1 MKVVL
6 LAPLPPPSGGI
17 ATWAKRMQSAKL
29 KNGWKVEVVDEKVFG
44 NREIKGDNIKK
55 NIFVELKRSISIWR
69 RLSKALSDSEAK
81 VVHCSIPAAPTSMMR
96 EIGSAVITKFHR
108 KKFIVHFRCTVP
120 NMVQSKIALLL
131 FKALTGLSDA
141 VIALNS
147 ASVDYIKQN
156 AKTQVMLIPNFVSLT
171 EIREKEWDFCSFTA
185 TYIGNVV
192 EDKGCI
198 DIIEAARLLPNCEFR
213 LVGKA
218 DDKVLSIPEI
228 PENVVFVGE
237 VGREGVEEELSKAN
251 VFLFPSYYIG
261 EGFSNSLAEAMAAQL
276 PCIVTDWAAN
286 WDMIG
291 ETGGFCVEKKS
302 PEAIAKAVRELMDDP
317 TLQVK
322 MGIANYNKVKNQYS
336 QERITDCYVDLYE
349 LITNEN

>member
-29 KNGWKVEVVDEKVFG
+29 KNGWKVEIVDEKVFG
-44 NREIKGDNIKK
+44 NREIKGDNIHK
-55 NIFVELKRSISIWR
+55 NLFVELKRSISIWR
-69 RLSKALSDSEAK
+69 RLNKALGDSEAK
-81 VVHCSIPAAPTSMMR
+81 VVHCSIPAAPTSMLR
-96 EIGSAVITKFHR
+96 EIGSAVITKLHR
-108 KKFIVHFRCTVP
+108 RKFIVHFRCTVP
-120 NMVQSKIALLL
+120 NMIQSKVALLL
-131 FKALTGLSDA
+131 FKVLTGLSNA
-141 VIALNS
+141 VIVLNT
-147 ASVDYIKQN
+147 ASVDFAKQN
-156 AKTQVMLIPNFVSLT
+156 TKTQVMLIPNFVSLA
-171 EIREKEWDFCSFTA
+171 EICEKEWDFRSFTA

-198 DIIEAARLLPNCEFR
+198 DIIEAARLLPDSEFR
-213 LVGKA
+213 LVGKV
-218 DDKVLSIPEI
+218 DNKVLSIPQI

-237 VGREGVEEELSKAN
+237 VGREGVEEELAKAN

-291 ETGGFCVEKKS
+291 EEGGFCVNKQS
-302 PEAIAKAVRELMDDP
+302 PEEIVAAIRRLKASPEM
-317 TLQVK
+317 QK
-322 MGIANYNKVKNQYS
+322 NMGLYNRNKVRTQYS
-336 QERITDCYVDLYE
+336 QEYITGKYVDLYE
-349 LITNEN
+349 TLV

>member
-17 ATWAKRMQSAKL
+17 ATWAKRMQSAEL
-29 KNGWKVEVVDEKVFG
+29 KNSWKVEIVDEKVFG
-44 NREIKGDNIKK
+44 NREIKGENIQK
-55 NIFVELKRSISIWR
+55 NIFIELKRSISIWR
-69 RLSKALSDSEAK
+69 RLSRALRDSEAK
-81 VVHCSIPAAPTSMMR
+81 VVHCSIPAAPTSMLR
-96 EIGSAVITKFHR
+96 EIGSAIITKFHR

-120 NMVQSKIALLL
+120 NMVQSQIALLL
-131 FKALTGLSDA
+131 FKALTGLSNA

-147 ASVDYIKQN
+147 ASVDYIRQN
-156 AKTQVMLIPNFVSLT
+156 TKTHVMLIPNFVSLT
-171 EIREKEWDFCSFTA
+171 EIHEKKWDFSSFTA

-198 DIIEAARLLPNCEFR
+198 DIIEASRMLPDCEFR

-218 DDKVLSIPEI
+218 DNKVLSIPEI

-237 VGREGVEEELSKAN
+237 VEREAVREELEKAN

-276 PCIVTDWAAN
+276 PCIVTNWAAN

-291 ETGGFCVEKKS
+291 EEGGFCVNKQS
-302 PEAIAKAVRELMDDP
+302 PEEIVAAIKQLKASPEM
-317 TLQVK
+317 QKK
-322 MGIANYNKVKNQYS
+322 MGLHNLNKVKTQYS
-336 QERITDCYVDLYE
+336 QECITDRYVDLYE
-349 LITNEN
+349 SVLSQR

>member
-29 KNGWKVEVVDEKVFG
+29 KNGWKVEIVDEKVFG
-44 NREIKGDNIKK
+44 NREIKGDNIHK
-55 NIFVELKRSISIWR
+55 NLFVELKRSISIWR
-69 RLSKALSDSEAK
+69 RLNKALGDSEAK
-81 VVHCSIPAAPTSMMR
+81 VVHCSIPAAPTSMLR

-108 KKFIVHFRCTVP
+108 RKFIVHFRCTVP

-131 FKALTGLSDA
+131 FKTLTGLSDA

-147 ASVDYIKQN
+147 ASVNYIKQN
-156 AKTQVMLIPNFVSLT
+156 TKTQVMLIPNFVSLT
-171 EIREKEWDFCSFTA
+171 EIREKEWDFSSFTA

-198 DIIEAARLLPNCEFR
+198 DIIEAARQLPDSEFR

-218 DDKVLSIPEI
+218 DKKVLSITQI

-237 VGREGVEEELSKAN
+237 VGREGVEEELAKAN

-261 EGFSNSLAEAMAAQL
+261 EGFSNSLAEAMATQL
-276 PCIVTDWAAN
+276 PCIVTNWAAN

-291 ETGGFCVEKKS
+291 EEGGFCVNKQS
-302 PEAIAKAVRELMDDP
+302 PEEIVAAIRRLKASPEM
-317 TLQVK
+317 QK
-322 MGIANYNKVKNQYS
+322 NMGLYNRNKVRTQYS
-336 QERITDCYVDLYE
+336 QEYITGKYVDLYE
-349 LITNEN
+349 TLV